1 MTLQELLKSQGLSEE
16 QINGIV
22 GAMKEN
28 KIFTASE
35 ENLDTRYGKLKT
47 DHDSLTSQ
55 YGEATKLIDE
65 LKKSNTGN
73 EDLQNKVSTYETQI
87 TALKQEN
94 EELKIESSLRF
105 ALKDA
110 GAVDVDYLVFKA
122 KEKGEI
128 KLDDDGKVKGIDSIV
143 DGLKTQ
149 IPGQFEAKKQ
159 NKVEE
164 RRLPGREEG
173 NGEITKEEF
182 FKKPYNERVQFKNDN
197 PEQFAKFTEA

>member
-1 MTLQELLKSQGLSEE
+1 MTLQELLKTQGLSEE
-16 QINGIV
+16 QINSIL

-47 DHDSLTSQ
+47 DHDSLTTQ
-55 YGEATKLIDE
+55 YGEATKLIDK
-65 LKKSNTGN
+65 LKKSNAGN
-73 EDLQNKVSTYETQI
+73 EDLQNKISTYETQI
-87 TALKQEN
+87 TTLKQEN

-143 DGLKTQ
+143 EGLKTQ
-149 IPGQFEAKKQ
+149 IPGQFETKKQ

-164 RRLPGREEG
+164 RRLPSRDEG

-182 FKKPYNERVQFKNDN
+182 FKKPYNERVQFKNDF
-197 PEQFAKFTEA
+197 PEQFAKLTE

>member
-16 QINGIV
+16 QINSILGS
-22 GAMKEN
+22 MKEN

-47 DHDSLTSQ
+47 DHDSLTTQ
-55 YGEATKLIDE
+55 YGEATKLIDK
-65 LKKSNTGN
+65 LKKSNAGN
-73 EDLQNKVSTYETQI
+73 EDLQNKISTYETQI
-87 TALKQEN
+87 TTLKQEN

-143 DGLKTQ
+143 EGLKTQ
-149 IPGQFEAKKQ
+149 IPGQFETKKQ

-164 RRLPGREEG
+164 RRLPSRDEG
-173 NGEITKEEF
+173 NGDITKEEF
-182 FKKPYNERVQFKNDN
+182 FKKPYNERVQFKNDF

>member
-16 QINGIV
+16 QINGIL

-55 YGEATKLIDE
+55 YEEATKLIDE

-87 TALKQEN
+87 TTLKQEN

-164 RRLPGREEG
+164 RRLPSRDEG

-182 FKKPYNERVQFKNDN
+182 FKKSYNERVQFKNDN

>member
-16 QINGIV
+16 QINGIL
-22 GAMKEN
+22 GAMKDN

-35 ENLDTRYGKLKT
+35 ENLDTRYGKLKK
-47 DHDSLTSQ
+47 DHDSLTFQ
-55 YGEATKLIDE
+55 YGEATKLIEE

-87 TALKQEN
+87 TTLKQEN

-143 DGLKTQ
+143 EGLKTQ
-149 IPGQFEAKKQ
+149 IPGQFETKKQ

-164 RRLPGREEG
+164 RRLPSRDEG

-182 FKKPYNERVQFKNDN
+182 FKKPYNERVQFKNDF
-197 PEQFAKFTEA
+197 PEQFAKLTE

>member
-1 MTLQELLKSQGLSEE
+1 MTLQELLKTQGLSEE
-16 QINGIV
+16 QINSIL

-47 DHDSLTSQ
+47 DHDSLTTQ

-65 LKKSNTGN
+65 LKKSNAGN

-87 TALKQEN
+87 TTLKQEN

-143 DGLKTQ
+143 EGLKTQ
-149 IPGQFEAKKQ
+149 IPGQFETKKQ

-164 RRLPGREEG
+164 RRLPSRDEG
-173 NGEITKEEF
+173 NGDITKEEF
-182 FKKPYNERVQFKNDN
+182 FKKPYNERVRFKNDF

>member
-16 QINGIV
+16 QINGIL
-22 GAMKEN
+22 GAMKDN

-47 DHDSLTSQ
+47 DHDSLTFQ
-55 YGEATKLIDE
+55 YGEATKLIEE

-87 TALKQEN
+87 TTLKQEN

-143 DGLKTQ
+143 EGLKTQ
-149 IPGQFEAKKQ
+149 IPGQFETKKQ

-164 RRLPGREEG
+164 RRLPSRDEG

-182 FKKPYNERVQFKNDN
+182 FKKPYNERVQFKNDF
-197 PEQFAKFTEA
+197 PEQFAKLTE

>member
-16 QINGIV
+16 QINGIL
-22 GAMKEN
+22 GAMKDN

-55 YGEATKLIDE
+55 YGEATKLIEE

-87 TALKQEN
+87 TTLKQEN

-143 DGLKTQ
+143 EGLKTQ
-149 IPGQFEAKKQ
+149 IPGQFETKKQ

-164 RRLPGREEG
+164 RRLPSRDEG

-182 FKKPYNERVQFKNDN
+182 FKKPYNERVQFKNDF

>member
-1 MTLQELLKSQGLSEE
+1 MTLQELLKTQGLSEE
-16 QINGIV
+16 QINSIL

-47 DHDSLTSQ
+47 DHDSLTTQ
-55 YGEATKLIDE
+55 YGEATKLIDK
-65 LKKSNTGN
+65 LKKSNAGN
-73 EDLQNKVSTYETQI
+73 EDLQNKISTYETQI
-87 TALKQEN
+87 TTLKQEN

-143 DGLKTQ
+143 EGLKTQ
-149 IPGQFEAKKQ
+149 IPGQFETKKQ

-164 RRLPGREEG
+164 RRLPSRDEG
-173 NGEITKEEF
+173 NGDITKEEF
-182 FKKPYNERVQFKNDN
+182 FKKPYNERVQFKNDF

>member
-1 MTLQELLKSQGLSEE
+1 MTLQELLKTQGLSEE
-16 QINGIV
+16 QINSIL

-47 DHDSLTSQ
+47 DHDSLTTQ
-55 YGEATKLIDE
+55 YGEATKLIEE

-87 TALKQEN
+87 TTLKQEN

-128 KLDDDGKVKGIDSIV
+128 KLDDDGKVKGIDSIIE
-143 DGLKTQ
+143 GLKTQ
-149 IPGQFEAKKQ
+149 IPGQFETKKQ

-164 RRLPGREEG
+164 RRLPSRDEG

-182 FKKPYNERVQFKNDN
+182 FKKPYNERVQFKNDF
-197 PEQFAKFTEA
+197 PEQFAKFTES